1 MGFDDNNR
9 QTASGRH
16 GASAS
21 RGGSHAYGQPPA
33 DGFGQAPHGSRPYP
47 QGGGYASRPTGQT
60 PYPNQRP
67 ANYGYAS
74 QADEIVRVRKKRK
87 KHTKLKRAALIALA
101 VVVVL
106 VGGVAAYGAWYT
118 SSLASNMALD
128 AQEQSELSSVLAP
141 SDSQMEP
148 FYVLLVG
155 SDNWETYGER
165 SDALV
170 LVRIDP
176 VGHVITMV
184 SIPRDTPY
192 EYNGKVE
199 KINQVFAVNGAA
211 GAVTAVQ
218 DLTGVKISD
227 YVEIEFAGLAE
238 FVDSIGGIYVDVP
251 YTIDYQVYTQD
262 QAPVHIEA
270 GNQLLNG
277 EQGVALARMLA
288 ARPGILMLDEPF
300 SALDAHLKSVL
311 EQNLVSLFDAFHGT
325 VLYVSHDIDEAL
337 RFCDRIA
344 VVEAGRITETG
355 TGDDLVNRPQSLA
368 GVKLSGCK
376 NATAAVRTGEHRVRL
391 PKWGIEAATSAA
403 VPEDVKALGVRAFFL
418 QRVDGPGENCYRV
431 RVDRVSDSRFERTV
445 LLGFLDRD
453 ESEAPTVSRTDD
465 EMKYLHQHLFWRV
478 DKLAVPVDELPH
490 EGEEL
495 WIRIPPDKVYL
506 VSR

>member
-184 SIPRDTPY
+184 SVPRDTPY

-199 KINQVFAVNGAA
+199 KINQMFAVNGAA

-251 YTIDYQVYTQD
+251 YTIDYQE
-262 QAPVHIEA
+262 I
-270 GNQLLNG
+270 G
-277 EQGVALARMLA
+277 R
-288 ARPGILMLDEPF
+288 
-300 SALDAHLKSVL
+300 AHV
-311 EQNLVSLFDAFHGT
+311 
-325 VLYVSHDIDEAL
+325 
-337 RFCDRIA
+337 
-344 VVEAGRITETG
+344 
-355 TGDDLVNRPQSLA
+355 
-368 GVKLSGCK
+368 
-376 NATAAVRTGEHRVRL
+376 
-391 PKWGIEAATSAA
+391 
-403 VPEDVKALGVRAFFL
+403 
-418 QRVDGPGENCYRV
+418 
-431 RVDRVSDSRFERTV
+431 
-445 LLGFLDRD
+445 
-453 ESEAPTVSRTDD
+453 
-465 EMKYLHQHLFWRV
+465 
-478 DKLAVPVDELPH
+478 
-490 EGEEL
+490 
-495 WIRIPPDKVYL
+495 
-506 VSR
+506 